1 MKRSLVASTLLV
13 LMSGASAASA
23 QNLVIGATY
32 KCTRPVP
39 DFVLERCDDEYCHVQ
54 ILNRA
59 APDGKGAALD
69 MYVSMMADRMKGCTP
84 SGGSSTMTV
93 PDGRAAPA
101 PRQAQ
106 PNPAYVA
113 GAGAGVKFNPPP
125 GSAAGTQLVANSYN
139 CTAFI
144 GTPPNGRLA
153 TMPGFSILAGN
164 RYRHGDGSTGTV
176 TTSGASL
183 TFHGGALDGQMATY
197 DAGASGRGSVHL
209 YNERRTRTVIDC
221 DGHS

>member
-1 MKRSLVASTLLV
+1 MKRNLPASTLLIV
-13 LMSGASAASA
+13 LLGASAASA
-23 QNLVIGATY
+23 QNLVVGATY
-32 KCTRPVP
+32 KCTLPVP
-39 DFVLERCDDEYCHVQ
+39 DFVIEKCDDEYCHIQ
-54 ILNRA
+54 ILNRY
-59 APDGKGAALD
+59 APDGKGAAID

-84 SGGSSTMTV
+84 SGSSAMAPPARVAPTATQ
-93 PDGRAAPA
+93 AA
-101 PRQAQ
+101 

-125 GSAAGTQLVANSYN
+125 AEAVSARLVENSYY

-144 GTPPNGRLA
+144 GTTPNGRLA

-176 TTSGASL
+176 TFSGAAL

-197 DAGASGRGSVHL
+197 DSGASGRGTVHL
-209 YNERRTRTVIDC
+209 YNESRTRTVIDC
-221 DGHS
+221 DGKS

>member
-1 MKRSLVASTLLV
+1 MNRSLVSTTLLIV
-13 LMSGASAASA
+13 LLGAGAASA
-23 QNLVIGATY
+23 QDLMIGATY

-84 SGGSSTMTV
+84 VGGS
-93 PDGRAAPA
+93 PRAAAPA
-101 PRQAQ
+101 VPAAPVARQAP

-113 GAGAGVKFNPPP
+113 GAGAGVQMNPPP
-125 GSAAGTQLVANSYN
+125 APGAASQLVASSYY

-153 TMPGFSILAGN
+153 TMPGFSILPGN

-176 TTSGASL
+176 TTSGAAL

-197 DAGASGRGSVHL
+197 DAGASGRGAIHL

>member
-1 MKRSLVASTLLV
+1 MQRRFVVSTLLIV
-13 LMSGASAASA
+13 LSGASAASA

-39 DFVLERCDDEYCHVQ
+39 DFILEKCDDEYCHIQ

-59 APDGKGAALD
+59 APDGRGAALD
-69 MYVSMMADRMKGCTP
+69 MYVSMMPDRMKGCTP

-93 PDGRAAPA
+93 PAARAAPV
-101 PRQAQ
+101 QAQ
-106 PNPAYVA
+106 TAPNPAYAA
-113 GAGAGVKFNPPP
+113 GGGAGVQFNPPA
-125 GSAAGTQLVANSYN
+125 AAGGGQLIATSYY

-164 RYRHGDGSTGTV
+164 RYQHENGSSGTV
-176 TTSGASL
+176 TTAGGAL
-183 TFHGGALDGQMATY
+183 TFHDGALDGQMATFE
-197 DAGASGRGSVHL
+197 AGASGRGAVHL
-209 YNERRTRTVIDC
+209 YNESRTRTLIDC